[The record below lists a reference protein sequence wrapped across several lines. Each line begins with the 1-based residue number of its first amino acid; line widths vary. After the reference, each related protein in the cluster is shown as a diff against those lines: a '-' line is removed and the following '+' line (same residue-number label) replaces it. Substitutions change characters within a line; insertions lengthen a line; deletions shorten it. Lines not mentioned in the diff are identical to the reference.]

1 MVDGM
6 SDMGTTELGAAST
19 PEQARAAFRD
29 GLVRPTCGIAQ
40 GYAQANL
47 MILPKE
53 QAFDFLLF
61 AQRNPK
67 PCPLLEVMEPGVTA
81 LVTAPGADI
90 RTDVPLYR
98 VWKRGELVAEVP
110 DIREYWRSDLVTFVI
125 GCSFT
130 FEFPL
135 MEAGVP
141 VRHITAG
148 RNVPMYDTSIECRSA
163 GAFHSTMVV
172 SMRGIPSTQV
182 ADACRISG
190 YYPSVHGAPVCVGD
204 PSAIGI
210 DDIMHPDYGDAPRV
224 GAGRCAGVLGVRRDP
239 AGRGDGVQTGIR
251 DHARA
256 GAHVHHQQTRFGIH
270 GVRGS
275 AMSAVVAGSVTGID
289 MNSDMGE
296 SFGRWTLGDDE
307 ALLDVVSSANVACG
321 FHAGDPSVMLRTL
334 SYAASRGVMVGAHVA
349 YRDLAGFG
357 RRYVDESPDELK
369 ADVMYQIAALEGMA
383 RSVGAQVRYV
393 KPHGALYNRIVRDES
408 QAAAVV
414 EAIRSVDA
422 SLAIL
427 TQPGAVVGRL
437 AAQAGLRVFHEAFA
451 DRAYNVDGTL
461 VSRRLPDA
469 VIADPAEVAARVLR
483 MVCEHEVVAIDG
495 TVVPLNADSV
505 CVHGDSP
512 SAVAM
517 ARAVRARLESEGVAI
532 RAFAGDAAASA
543 ARD

>member
-67 PCPLLEVMEPGVTA
+67 PCPLLEVMEPGV
-81 LVTAPGADI
+81 
-90 RTDVPLYR
+90 
-98 VWKRGELVAEVP
+98 
-110 DIREYWRSDLVTFVI
+110 
-125 GCSFT
+125 
-130 FEFPL
+130 
-135 MEAGVP
+135 P

-172 SMRGIPSTQV
+172 SMRGM
-182 ADACRISG
+182 R
-190 YYPSVHGAPVCVGD
+190 CV
-204 PSAIGI
+204 
-210 DDIMHPDYGDAPRV
+210 
-224 GAGRCAGVLGVRRDP
+224 LRRLRQKECC
-239 AGRGDGVQTGIR
+239 GGGTLRQRNDGKATEGMETMAVQETDGK
-251 DHARA
+251 
-256 GAHVHHQQTRFGIH
+256 QT
-270 GVRGS
+270 
-275 AMSAVVAGSVTGID
+275 AMRID

-369 ADVMYQIAALEGMA
+369 ADVMYQIVEYGGLDGVHMTNVATVDGLEPDRYFKQVGQLTDCA
-383 RSVGAQVRYV
+383 RS
-393 KPHGALYNRIVRDES
+393 
-408 QAAAVV
+408 
-414 EAIRSVDA
+414 
-422 SLAIL
+422 
-427 TQPGAVVGRL
+427 
-437 AAQAGLRVFHEAFA
+437 
-451 DRAYNVDGTL
+451 
-461 VSRRLPDA
+461 
-469 VIADPAEVAARVLR
+469 
-483 MVCEHEVVAIDG
+483 
-495 TVVPLNADSV
+495 
-505 CVHGDSP
+505 
-512 SAVAM
+512 
-517 ARAVRARLESEGVAI
+517 
-532 RAFAGDAAASA
+532 
-543 ARD
+543 

>member
-1 MVDGM
+1 
-6 SDMGTTELGAAST
+6 
-19 PEQARAAFRD
+19 
-29 GLVRPTCGIAQ
+29 
-40 GYAQANL
+40 
-47 MILPKE
+47 
-53 QAFDFLLF
+53 
-61 AQRNPK
+61 
-67 PCPLLEVMEPGVTA
+67 
-81 LVTAPGADI
+81 
-90 RTDVPLYR
+90 
-98 VWKRGELVAEVP
+98 
-110 DIREYWRSDLVTFVI
+110 
-125 GCSFT
+125 
-130 FEFPL
+130 
-135 MEAGVP
+135 
-141 VRHITAG
+141 
-148 RNVPMYDTSIECRSA
+148 
-163 GAFHSTMVV
+163 
-172 SMRGIPSTQV
+172 
-182 ADACRISG
+182 
-190 YYPSVHGAPVCVGD
+190 
-204 PSAIGI
+204 
-210 DDIMHPDYGDAPRV
+210 
-224 GAGRCAGVLGVRRDP
+224 
-239 AGRGDGVQTGIR
+239 
-251 DHARA
+251 
-256 GAHVHHQQTRFGIH
+256 
-270 GVRGS
+270 
-275 AMSAVVAGSVTGID
+275 MSAVVAGSVTGID

-296 SFGRWTLGDDE
+296 SFGRWKLGDDE

-334 SYAASRGVMVGAHVA
+334 SYAASRGVMVA

-451 DRAYNVDGTL
+451 ERAYNVDGTL

>member
-67 PCPLLEVMEPGVTA
+67 PCPLLEVME
-81 LVTAPGADI
+81 
-90 RTDVPLYR
+90 
-98 VWKRGELVAEVP
+98 
-110 DIREYWRSDLVTFVI
+110 
-125 GCSFT
+125 
-130 FEFPL
+130 
-135 MEAGVP
+135 AGVP

-172 SMRGIPSTQV
+172 SMRGM
-182 ADACRISG
+182 R
-190 YYPSVHGAPVCVGD
+190 CVLRRLRQKECCGGGTLRQRND
-204 PSAIGI
+204 GKATEGMETMAVQET
-210 DDIMHPDYGDAPRV
+210 D
-224 GAGRCAGVLGVRRDP
+224 GR
-239 AGRGDGVQTGIR
+239 QT
-251 DHARA
+251 
-256 GAHVHHQQTRFGIH
+256 
-270 GVRGS
+270 
-275 AMSAVVAGSVTGID
+275 AMRID

-369 ADVMYQIAALEGMA
+369 ADVMYQIVEYGGLDGVHMTNVATVDGLEPDRYFKQVGQLTDCA
-383 RSVGAQVRYV
+383 RS
-393 KPHGALYNRIVRDES
+393 
-408 QAAAVV
+408 
-414 EAIRSVDA
+414 
-422 SLAIL
+422 
-427 TQPGAVVGRL
+427 
-437 AAQAGLRVFHEAFA
+437 
-451 DRAYNVDGTL
+451 
-461 VSRRLPDA
+461 
-469 VIADPAEVAARVLR
+469 
-483 MVCEHEVVAIDG
+483 
-495 TVVPLNADSV
+495 
-505 CVHGDSP
+505 
-512 SAVAM
+512 
-517 ARAVRARLESEGVAI
+517 
-532 RAFAGDAAASA
+532 
-543 ARD
+543 

>member
-1 MVDGM
+1 MAVQETDGK
-6 SDMGTTELGAAST
+6 
-19 PEQARAAFRD
+19 Q
-29 GLVRPTCGIAQ
+29 
-40 GYAQANL
+40 
-47 MILPKE
+47 
-53 QAFDFLLF
+53 
-61 AQRNPK
+61 
-67 PCPLLEVMEPGVTA
+67 TA
-81 LVTAPGADI
+81 
-90 RTDVPLYR
+90 
-98 VWKRGELVAEVP
+98 
-110 DIREYWRSDLVTFVI
+110 
-125 GCSFT
+125 
-130 FEFPL
+130 
-135 MEAGVP
+135 
-141 VRHITAG
+141 
-148 RNVPMYDTSIECRSA
+148 
-163 GAFHSTMVV
+163 
-172 SMRGIPSTQV
+172 MR
-182 ADACRISG
+182 
-190 YYPSVHGAPVCVGD
+190 
-204 PSAIGI
+204 
-210 DDIMHPDYGDAPRV
+210 
-224 GAGRCAGVLGVRRDP
+224 
-239 AGRGDGVQTGIR
+239 
-251 DHARA
+251 
-256 GAHVHHQQTRFGIH
+256 
-270 GVRGS
+270 
-275 AMSAVVAGSVTGID
+275 ID

-307 ALLDVVSSANVACG
+307 ALLDVVSSANVVCG

-408 QAAAVV
+408 QAAAV
-414 EAIRSVDA
+414 DA

-451 DRAYNVDGTL
+451 DRAYNADGTL

-483 MVCEHEVVAIDG
+483 MVREHEVVAIDG